1 MGDLKE
7 LERAGTF
14 AVKQLRLS
22 KLKHGIPFMI
32 NSKELPDNQC
42 YLEFP
47 DGKIFLV
54 TLDKSGMEFARLRE
68 LTLLESND
76 LRKRFD
82 LEEVA

>member
-1 MGDLKE
+1 MSDIKT
-7 LERAGTF
+7 LERAGTY
-14 AVKQLRLS
+14 AVKQLRIA
-22 KLKHGIPFMI
+22 KLKHGNPFMI
-32 NSKELPDNQC
+32 NSKELPANQC

-54 TLDKSGMEFARLRE
+54 TLDKSGLEFTRLRE
-68 LTLLESND
+68 LTFLESND